1 MYVIALLDGADGAW
15 GVSIP
20 DLDGCVAM
28 GATGDEALRNAQES
42 LREWT
47 EARQAGGFGV
57 PTQRELGALLA
68 DPEVKEALAEGSTLA
83 RILLV
88 ENVGRAV
95 KANLSL
101 DSGVLAAIDS
111 TAQRLGITR
120 SAMVEKLAK
129 DRLSEYA

>member
-1 MYVIALLDGADGAW
+1 
-15 GVSIP
+15 
-20 DLDGCVAM
+20 M
-28 GATGDEALRNAQES
+28 GATGEEALSNAQEA

-47 EARQAGGFGV
+47 EARRAGGFGV
-57 PTQRELGALLA
+57 PAQRELGELLT
-68 DPEVKEALAEGSTLA
+68 DPEVKEALAEGATLA

-88 ENVGRAV
+88 EDIGRPV

-129 DRLSEYA
+129 DRLPGYA

>member
-1 MYVIALLDGADGAW
+1 MYVVALLEGADGAW
-15 GVSIP
+15 GVSVP

-42 LREWT
+42 LREWI
-47 EARQAGGFGV
+47 EARQAGGFDV

-68 DPEVKEALAEGSTLA
+68 DPEVREALAEGSTLA
-83 RILLV
+83 RILVV
-88 ENVGRAV
+88 EDVGRPV

-111 TAQRLGITR
+111 TAHRLGITR

>member
-1 MYVIALLDGADGAW
+1 MHVIALLDGADSAW
-15 GVSIP
+15 GVSVP
-20 DLDGCVAM
+20 DFDGCVAM
-28 GATGDEALRNAQES
+28 GATGEEALATAQEA

-47 EARQAGGFGV
+47 EARRAGGFGV
-57 PTQRELGALLA
+57 PVQRELGELLT
-68 DPEVKEALAEGSTLA
+68 DPEVKEALAEGSTLV

-88 ENVGRAV
+88 EGVGRPV

-129 DRLSEYA
+129 DRLAEYA